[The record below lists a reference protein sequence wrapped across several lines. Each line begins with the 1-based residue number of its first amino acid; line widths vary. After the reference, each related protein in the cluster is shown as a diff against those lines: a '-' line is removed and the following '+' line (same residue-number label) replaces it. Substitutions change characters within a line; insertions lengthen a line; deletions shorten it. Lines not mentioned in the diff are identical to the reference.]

1 MEAKSQYKNS
11 TGREEETKTELSQLQ
26 WHKNT

>member
-11 TGREEETKTELSQLQ
+11 TKREEEKKTELSQLQ
-26 WHKNT
+26 WYKNT